1 MNSNAGA
8 KSEQRLLKSGT
19 REKIL
24 DVAELKFSMHG
35 YEACSLRMISE
46 GHDINL
52 GLIHYYF
59 GGKEGLF
66 SAVFLR
72 RSRALVDRRKELL
85 AEARRRHKGGPIPIE
100 EIIRCFI
107 GPTVEMI
114 KQGEGP
120 KAYIRLQGLVRSE
133 TSDFARKLR
142 GEAFN
147 KTNNLFIRELKR
159 SCPHLT
165 PASVVWRFSAMVG
178 AFYSLISQS
187 ARVNE
192 LSDGLCDSND
202 IDAAFA
208 EAIPFIVGGF
218 DASPAVTAALLRT
231 SSPQRPSSR
240 SRGTLRSLQ

>member
-1 MNSNAGA
+1 MTLGANAKGRRRP
-8 KSEQRLLKSGT
+8 SGPGT
-19 REKIL
+19 RDKIL
-24 DVAELKFSMHG
+24 DAAEIEFSTHG

-46 GHDINL
+46 AHDINL
-52 GLIHYYF
+52 GLIPYYF
-59 GGKEGLF
+59 GGKENLF

-72 RSRALVDRRKELL
+72 RSRTLVE
-85 AEARRRHKGGPIPIE
+85 RRRALLRDAKLRFGNEPIPVV
-100 EIIRCFI
+100 EIARCFI

-120 KAYIRLQGLVRSE
+120 RAYIRLQGILRADP
-133 TSDFARKLR
+133 SDFSRKLR
-142 GEAFN
+142 GEAHNTTN
-147 KTNNLFIRELKR
+147 KKFIRELQR

-178 AFYSLISQS
+178 AFFSLFSKS
-187 ARVNE
+187 ARVDE

-218 DASPAVTAALLRT
+218 TASLPATIDPLQT
-231 SSPQRPSSR
+231 SPPPAPSPQP
-240 SRGTLRSLQ
+240 RGGRRSLQ